1 MIFVK
6 LNLMKFNKKR
16 FSKSQMM
23 REGCMCF
30 QVTYSGDK
38 VGQEEFKDF
47 DELNKYLQDLEK
59 NDIETFNCIQYIVLM
74 SFYDYRFCIGSR
86 ENID

>member
-1 MIFVK
+1 
-6 LNLMKFNKKR
+6 
-16 FSKSQMM
+16 MM

-59 NDIETFNCIQYIVLM
+59 NDIETFNCIQYI
-74 SFYDYRFCIGSR
+74 DYRFCIGTHLAG
-86 ENID
+86 EY